1 LASTTTYQNNK
12 AIRKLDHQRLSP
24 FLFVKQINVAAF
36 QFKLQGSMI
45 IHHVFHVLLLEPYH
59 MSTIPKRIHD
69 PLPLIKVDGEHEYE
83 VEGILYSR
91 IYDRQ
96 FQYLVH

>member
-1 LASTTTYQNNK
+1 
-12 AIRKLDHQRLSP
+12 
-24 FLFVKQINVAAF
+24 VKQINVVAF
-36 QFKLQGSMI
+36 QFKFQGSMR

-59 MSTIPKRIHD
+59 MCTILKRIHD

-83 VEGILYSR
+83 VEDILYSR
-91 IYDRQ
+91 IYDCQ

>member
-1 LASTTTYQNNK
+1 
-12 AIRKLDHQRLSP
+12 
-24 FLFVKQINVAAF
+24 VKQINVMAF

-45 IHHVFHVLLLEPYH
+45 IHHVFHVLLLEPCQ

-69 PLPLIKVDGEHEYE
+69 PLPLIKVDGEHEHE
-83 VEGILYSR
+83 VEDILYSK